1 MKKKKPMTEMKRIRK
16 EHGLRQ
22 SDVADKLGIHCK
34 SYARYECG
42 ARKPTLEM
50 LIAISKLLETT
61 PDALLVDQYEEVKDE
76 EE

>member
-1 MKKKKPMTEMKRIRK
+1 MQKKKMAALKRIRK
-16 EHGLRQ
+16 ERGLKQ
-22 SDVADKLGIHCK
+22 KDVADKLGIHCK

-61 PDALLVDQYEEVKDE
+61 PDALLIDQYEERN
-76 EE
+76 